1 MTEGSDDSDL
11 YRRHESTVER
21 AVSHSGLAGP
31 IGRTCPRTRGY
42 VS

>member
-21 AVSHSGLAGP
+21 AVSHSGL
-31 IGRTCPRTRGY
+31 GRADREDL
-42 VS
+42 S